1 MFTYAY
7 NNKFSFDFGVFVIF
21 FSFRETENLKWNI
34 SFWYSL
40 NVLLLNMTRAKKKK
54 IIIEHHW
61 NYNVDAFPNWI
72 KYEMKE
78 TKLLWHTHTLPKVCL
93 ISDLFFLH
101 FSLLIYLFI
110 TNRFDLAFWCGD
122 LHTNTPKLQA
132 SAAVTYRLF
141 VFVFSIFDVCFE
153 FHLYS
158 IRLRICFLQRY
169 QLQMSE
175 PVRTQML
182 SNNRTC
188 KCWCK

>member
-1 MFTYAY
+1 MCCYWIWHER
-7 NNKFSFDFGVFVIF
+7 K
-21 FSFRETENLKWNI
+21 RKKL
-34 SFWYSL
+34 SL
-40 NVLLLNMTRAKKKK
+40 NTIEIIMLMRFRIESNMKWKKQ
-54 IIIEHHW
+54 
-61 NYNVDAFPNWI
+61 NCFD
-72 KYEMKE
+72 
-78 TKLLWHTHTLPKVCL
+78 THTLPKVCL

-175 PVRTQML
+175 YKCCQIIEHVSVDVNKKRRKKSQAMQL
-182 SNNRTC
+182 NAVDKAIKFSNTN
-188 KCWCK
+188 